1 MRLCY
6 IKICAI
12 LEKSEGNLA
21 QKRKPKTRFLGK
33 LKILP
38 FFLIIIYILFLLGKT
53 VWQNYG
59 INQEIAKSEEGIN
72 QLQEENKRLENLIE
86 YYQSSS
92 YKEQEARLKL
102 GYQKEGEKVFIV
114 SKSQE
119 KRETEEKEK
128 AESVKK
134 KNNLASKSNYSKW
147 WEFFF
152 K

>member
-1 MRLCY
+1 MCY
-6 IKICAI
+6 IGICDT

-21 QKRKPKTRFLGK
+21 QKRKPKTNYLGK

-59 INQEIAKSEEGIN
+59 INQEIAKSAEETK

-102 GYQKEGEKVFIV
+102 GYQKPDEKVFIV
-114 SKSQE
+114 PKSQE
-119 KRETEEKEK
+119 EEKREEKEE
-128 AESVKK
+128 AENTKK
-134 KNNLASKSNYSKW
+134 KNGLALKPNYLKW

-152 K
+152 R

>member
-1 MRLCY
+1 M
-6 IKICAI
+6 
-12 LEKSEGNLA
+12 A
-21 QKRKPKTRFLGK
+21 QKRKPKTDFLGK

-59 INQEIAKSEEGIN
+59 INQEIAKSAEETK

-86 YYQSSS
+86 YYQSTS

-102 GYQKEGEKVFIV
+102 GYQKEGEKVFV
-114 SKSQE
+114 VPKSQE
-119 KRETEEKEK
+119 EEEQEEKEK
-128 AESVKK
+128 AENTKK
-134 KNNLASKSNYSKW
+134 KNSLVSKPNYSKW